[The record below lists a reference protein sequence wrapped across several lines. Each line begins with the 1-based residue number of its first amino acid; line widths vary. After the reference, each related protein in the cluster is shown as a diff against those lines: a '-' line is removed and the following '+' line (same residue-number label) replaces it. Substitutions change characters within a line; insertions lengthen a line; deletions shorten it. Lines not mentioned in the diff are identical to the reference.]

1 MSTCVG
7 VPCHE
12 THMSVEYRVFLGVF
26 FLMSANRPGVS
37 PDDHHVEMIDILNK
51 KVHRV
56 VEREVK
62 REVAT

>member
-1 MSTCVG
+1 
-7 VPCHE
+7 
-12 THMSVEYRVFLGVF
+12 MSVEYRVFLGVF